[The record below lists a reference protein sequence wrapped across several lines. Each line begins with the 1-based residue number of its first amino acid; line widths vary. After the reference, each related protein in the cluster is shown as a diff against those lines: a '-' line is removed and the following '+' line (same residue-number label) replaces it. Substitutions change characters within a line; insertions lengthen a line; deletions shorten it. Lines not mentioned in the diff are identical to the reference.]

1 MKKINPGEK
10 VSGKHLDWK
19 WNNLKTF
26 PRQGKFYLI
35 FVESLQFIY
44 HAKPIDSVLQR
55 VFQDHKRLQNRCNKN
70 IKVTFPCGRMIE

>member
-10 VSGKHLDWK
+10 VSEKHLD

-26 PRQGKFYLI
+26 PRQGKFY
-35 FVESLQFIY
+35 FNFFGESLQFIY

-70 IKVTFPCGRMIE
+70 IKVTFPCDRMIE